1 MAGEASE
8 KVRCFTLDLRGASTE
23 TEQGSAFWNSSLV
36 EMKFSVERS
45 WIKSVR
51 KAKNKPNYGMRNMD
65 SLLEEVIGN
74 KLELCGPLIDL
85 YLKEIGKGVVAKLN
99 RSKVT
104 GLATPV
110 ILFVPWPVFRH
121 ILTLARG
128 YSGNVES
135 SDHGGKHSVVFTK
148 MNSLEKLLSPA
159 RFSGENFIAY
169 RHFKKVPSKTSKKLV
184 SVFNG
189 RSVVAVTNKTP
200 FIMNYSMKTERV
212 TVTFYVQRYTK
223 DDFPV
228 DVSLQALMN
237 S

>member
-8 KVRCFTLDLRGASTE
+8 KAGSFTLDLRGSSTE
-23 TEQGSAFWNSSLV
+23 TERGSAFWNSSVV

-45 WIKSVR
+45 WINSVR
-51 KAKNKPNYGMRNMD
+51 RAKNKPNYGMRNMD
-65 SLLEEVIGN
+65 GLLEEVIGN
-74 KLELCGPLIDL
+74 KLELCGPLIDS
-85 YLKEIGKGVVAKLN
+85 YLKEIGKGVVSKLN

-121 ILTLARG
+121 VLTLARG
-128 YSGNVES
+128 YSGNIES
-135 SDHGGKHSVVFTK
+135 SGNGVKHSIVFTK
-148 MNSLEKLLSPA
+148 QNSVQKLLSPS

-169 RHFKKVPSKTSKKLV
+169 RHFKKVPSKSGKKMV
-184 SVFNG
+184 SVFDG
-189 RSVVAVTNKTP
+189 RSVVVVTDKTP
-200 FIMNYSMKTERV
+200 FIMSYSMKTERV

-223 DDFPV
+223 GDLPV